1 MNVIFVCTGNTCRS
15 PMAEALLRKKNT
27 DHNVSSAG
35 LSVLFAAPAAEN
47 AKTIMQEYGCDLSD
61 HRSRQLTAEIVADA
75 DLILTMTEAHKKLV
89 CAFFPD
95 ATDKTQTLG
104 GFAGHPGQDVAD
116 PFGGDVDIYRACAT
130 EIQGLLEESDL

>member
-15 PMAEALLRKKNT
+15 PMAEALLRKKNAI
-27 DHNVSSAG
+27 HNVSSAG

-47 AKTIMQEYGCDLSD
+47 AKTVMQEYGCDLSD
-61 HRSRQLTAEIVADA
+61 HRSRQLTAEMVADA